1 MGMGIYGHRARIGY
15 TSPPATTEIFPYEFY
30 KIVPE
35 GVTLVITTLA
45 IMKLTSDEVDQSYE
59 ISLRAA
65 SQMAETGI
73 DLMVFGG
80 VPINISRGFD
90 NVADLIADTA
100 KEIGV
105 PVTTSLNAQ
114 MNGLKAVGAKKVAI
128 IHPFNEEYSHD
139 NMHRES
145 LTRHGFELT
154 AIKGVG
160 RPAVEL
166 GTIPSEIPLALARE
180 LKAAHPEI
188 DTISFPCPHWAVSE
202 LIQPLEDELGINVTT
217 ALQAIVWES
226 LRLCDINDRIDGF
239 GKLLTEH

>member
-1 MGMGIYGHRARIGY
+1 MSMGIYGHRARIGY
-15 TSPPATTEIFPYEFY
+15 TSPPATTEVFPYEFY
-30 KIVPE
+30 KIVPD

-45 IMKLTSDEVDQSYE
+45 IMKLTSDEVDESYE

-65 SQMAETGI
+65 RQMAETGI

-90 NVADLIADTA
+90 NVGDLISDTA

-114 MNGLKAVGAKKVAI
+114 MNGLKAVGAEKVT
-128 IHPFNEEYSHD
+128 HD

-180 LKAAHPEI
+180 LKEAHPEI

-202 LIQPLEDELGINVTT
+202 LIQPLEDELGVNVTT
-217 ALQAIVWES
+217 ALQAIAWES

>member
-1 MGMGIYGHRARIGY
+1 MGIYGHRARIGY

-30 KIVPE
+30 KIVPD

-65 SQMAETGI
+65 RQMAETGI

-80 VPINISRGFD
+80 VPINVSRGFD
-90 NVADLIADTA
+90 NVGDLIDETA
-100 KEIGV
+100 SKIGI

-114 MNGLKAVGAKKVAI
+114 MNALKAVGAKKVGI
-128 IHPFNEEYSHD
+128 VHPFNQEYSHD

-145 LTRHGFELT
+145 LTRHGFELA

-166 GTIPSEIPLALARE
+166 GTIPSEQPLALARE
-180 LKAAHPEI
+180 LKAAHPDI
-188 DTISFPCPHWAVSE
+188 DTISFPCPHWAVSC

-217 ALQAIVWES
+217 ALQAIAWES
-226 LRLCDINDRIDGF
+226 LRLCGIDDRIG
-239 GKLLTEH
+239 GYGRLLREH